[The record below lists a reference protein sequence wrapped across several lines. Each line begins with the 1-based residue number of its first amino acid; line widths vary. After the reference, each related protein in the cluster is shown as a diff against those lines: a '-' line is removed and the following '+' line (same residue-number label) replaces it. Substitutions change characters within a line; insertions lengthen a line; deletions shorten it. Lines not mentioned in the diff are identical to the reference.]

1 VAQGVFAPGHL
12 GELTQQVPFELV
24 DAVLAET
31 GAVQQRLRDLPS
43 RVGVYFVL
51 ALGLYA
57 HLGYARVWDK
67 LVAGLKDLPGLALAE
82 PSEKAL
88 RDLRRRVGPA
98 PVKALFEVL
107 AGPLAPLGTPGVRY
121 RRWRTVA
128 FDGCSSLK
136 APDANRSWLG
146 KIKHRMGWAGYPMV
160 QLMGLVET
168 GTRGLL
174 GAVFGPTSTGETTYA
189 QQLMDLLNEQML
201 VLADRG
207 FDSNAF
213 LQAVAGTKA
222 QFLVRAK
229 STRRPPVLAVLP
241 DGSWLTR
248 IAGLNLRVIDAV
260 ITVTGTDGTVIT
272 GTYRLFTTLLDH
284 RADPAAALVQLYHER
299 WEIESAYFAL
309 RHTLLGGRVLR
320 SGDQPGL
327 EQELWGL
334 LATYQV
340 LRMAMTDAAC
350 AGGLD
355 PDRAS
360 FTIAAETARDTL
372 SNATAILPTTGP
384 DGRIDL
390 TGVIGRAV
398 LAHPLPARR
407 ARYSARKVKSPIS
420 RYHARPADDDRPLVT
435 TSIDTVTTQIHEPVA
450 GQQVAAQPVA
460 GEPVTATPCAPASPP
475 TGRGRRTPPRCA
487 PQPPVPSPA
496 TTAASNAA
504 TTAAHD
510 PSRPP
515 PTPAE
520 VLDLLRA
527 DPYRPWHGRD
537 VAQILNVTNIN
548 SLCTRMSQWAGKGLL
563 HKIGRATYTLAPTPP
578 VTHVKGPRVAGVV
591 DSSGNARLGG
601 VGCGRSV
608 ATQG

>member
-1 VAQGVFAPGHL
+1 MRRKSAVSGAVATITRTIDVAQGVFAPGHL
-12 GELTQQVPFELV
+12 GELTQQVPFELA

-31 GAVQQRLRDLPS
+31 GTVQQRLRDLPS
-43 RVGVYFVL
+43 RVGLYFVL

-67 LVAGLKDLPGLALAE
+67 LVAGLKDLPGLVLAT

-88 RDLRRRVGPA
+88 RDLRRRLGAA

-107 AGPLAPLGTPGVRY
+107 AGPLAQPHAPGARY
-121 RRWRTVA
+121 RGWRTVA

-136 APDANRSWLG
+136 APDACRSWLG
-146 KIKHRMGWAGYPMV
+146 KVKHRMGWAGYPAVM
-160 QLMGLVET
+160 LMGLVET

-189 QQLMDLLNEQML
+189 RKLMGLLDAGML

-213 LQAVAGTKA
+213 LQAVAAAKA

-229 STRRPPVLAVLP
+229 FTRRPPVLAVLP

-248 IAGLNLRVIDAV
+248 IAGLKIRVIDAA
-260 ITVTGTDGTVIT
+260 ITVTDTDGTVIT
-272 GTYRLFTTLLDH
+272 GTYRLFTTLTDH
-284 RADPAAALVQLYHER
+284 RADPADRLVQLYHER
-299 WEIESAYFAL
+299 WEIESAYYAL
-309 RHTLLGGRVLR
+309 RHTLLGARVLR
-320 SGDQPGL
+320 SNDQPGL

-340 LRMAMTDAAC
+340 LRMAMADAAQ

-360 FTIAAETARDTL
+360 FTIAAEAARDSLTTVTGL
-372 SNATAILPTTGP
+372 LPTTGP

-390 TGVIGRAV
+390 TGAIGRAV

-420 RYHARPADDDRPLVT
+420 RYHARPADDDRPLAT
-435 TSIDTVTTQIHEPVA
+435 TNIATVATQIHEPL
-450 GQQVAAQPVA
+450 AAQRVA
-460 GEPVTATPCAPASPP
+460 EEPATATPS
-475 TGRGRRTPPRCA
+475 GRDRGPLPKNA
-487 PQPPVPSPA
+487 PQPSAPPPDPETASSPA
-496 TTAASNAA
+496 TTAAP
-504 TTAAHD
+504 D
-510 PSRPP
+510 PSHRPP
-515 PTPAE
+515 PTPAQI
-520 VLDLLRA
+520 LDLLRS
-527 DPYRPWHGRD
+527 DTYRPWHSRD
-537 VAQILNVTNIN
+537 IAQILNVTNIN
-548 SLCTRMSQWAGKGLL
+548 SLYTRMSQWAHKGLL
-563 HKIGRATYTLAPTPP
+563 HKIGPATYTLTP
-578 VTHVKGPRVAGVV
+578 
-591 DSSGNARLGG
+591 
-601 VGCGRSV
+601 
-608 ATQG
+608 AT

>member
-1 VAQGVFAPGHL
+1 MRCKSALAGAVVTITRTIRVAQGVFAPGHL
-12 GELTQQVPFELV
+12 GELTQRVPFELV

-57 HLGYARVWDK
+57 DLGYARVWDK
-67 LVAGLKDLPGLALAE
+67 LVAGLKDLPGLAVAA

-107 AGPLAPLGTPGVRY
+107 AGPLAPPGAPGVRY
-121 RRWRTVA
+121 RGWRTVA

-160 QLMGLVET
+160 MLMGLVET

-174 GAVFGPTSTGETTYA
+174 GVVFGPTSTGETTYA
-189 QQLMDLLNEQML
+189 QQLMGRLDEGML

-213 LQAVAGTKA
+213 LHAVAGAKA
-222 QFLVRAK
+222 QFLVRAR

-248 IAGLNLRVIDAV
+248 IAGLKVRVVDAV
-260 ITVTGTDGTVIT
+260 ITVTGTDGTLVT

-284 RADPAAALVQLYHER
+284 RADPAAGLVQLYHER
-299 WEIESAYFAL
+299 WEIESAYYAL
-309 RHTLLGGRVLR
+309 RHTLLGARVLR
-320 SGDQPGL
+320 SHDRPGL

-340 LRMAMTDAAC
+340 LRMAMADAAR

-360 FTIAAETARDTL
+360 FTIALEAARDTL
-372 SNATAILPTTGP
+372 TTATGILAAG
-384 DGRIDL
+384 DGDRIDL

-398 LAHPLPARR
+398 LAHPLRARR

-435 TSIDTVTTQIHEPVA
+435 TSIHAVATQILEPVA
-450 GQQVAAQPVA
+450 GQQATAQPGAAQ
-460 GEPVTATPCAPASPP
+460 PVTATPCTPASPP
-475 TGRGRRTPPRCA
+475 AGRPRRTPPRCA
-487 PQPPVPSPA
+487 PPPLTPSPA
-496 TTAASNAA
+496 GMATSSAA
-504 TTAAHD
+504 TTAARD
-510 PSRPP
+510 PSRRPP
-515 PTPAE
+515 PTPDQ
-520 VLDLLRA
+520 VLDLLRS

-537 VAQILNVTNIN
+537 VAQILNITNIN
-548 SLCTRMSQWAGKGLL
+548 SLCTRMSQWAHQGLL
-563 HKIGRATYTLAPTPP
+563 HKIGRATYTLTP
-578 VTHVKGPRVAGVV
+578 G
-591 DSSGNARLGG
+591 DSHQVR
-601 VGCGRSV
+601 
-608 ATQG
+608 T

>member
-1 VAQGVFAPGHL
+1 
-12 GELTQQVPFELV
+12 
-24 DAVLAET
+24 
-31 GAVQQRLRDLPS
+31 
-43 RVGVYFVL
+43 L

-67 LVAGLKDLPGLALAE
+67 LVAGLKDLPGLVVVS

-88 RDLRRRVGPA
+88 RDLRRRVGPG

-107 AGPLAPLGTPGVRY
+107 AGPLAPPQMPGVRY
-121 RRWRTVA
+121 RCWRTVA

-136 APDANRSWLG
+136 APDTNRSWLG

-189 QQLMDLLNEQML
+189 QQLMGLLNEQML

-213 LQAVAGTKA
+213 LQAVAGAKA

-229 STRRPPVLAVLP
+229 CTRRPPVLAVLP

-248 IAGLNLRVIDAV
+248 IAGLNLRVVDAA
-260 ITVTGTDGTVIT
+260 ITVTGTDGTVVT

-284 RADPAAALVQLYHER
+284 RADPADRLVRLYHER
-299 WEIESAYFAL
+299 WEIESAYYAL
-309 RHTLLGGRVLR
+309 RHTLLHARVLR
-320 SGDQPGL
+320 SNDQPGL

-334 LATYQV
+334 LATYQL
-340 LRMAMTDAAC
+340 LRMAMTDAAQ

-360 FTIAAETARDTL
+360 FTIALETARDTL
-372 SNATAILPTTGP
+372 AGATGILPATGP

-390 TGVIGRAV
+390 TGTIGRAV

-450 GQQVAAQPVA
+450 AQPVA
-460 GEPVTATPCAPASPP
+460 GEPVPATFCAPASPP
-475 TGRGRRTPPRCA
+475 TRRGRRTPPQCA
-487 PQPPVPSPA
+487 PHPPAPSPA
-496 TTAASNAA
+496 TTAASSAA
-504 TTAAHD
+504 TTTARD

-563 HKIGRATYTLAPTPP
+563 HKIGRATYTLAPTPGD
-578 VTHVKGPRVAGVV
+578 HGKGAHVAGVA
-591 DSSGNARLGG
+591 DSPGNARPGG
-601 VGCGRSV
+601 VGRGQSV

>member
-1 VAQGVFAPGHL
+1 MFAPGHL
-12 GELTQQVPFELV
+12 GELTQQVPFELA
-24 DAVLAET
+24 DAVLALT
-31 GAVQQRLRDLPS
+31 GTVQQRLRDLPS
-43 RVGVYFVL
+43 RVGMYFVL

-67 LVAGLKDLPGLALAE
+67 LVAGLDLPGLTVAA

-88 RDLRRRVGPA
+88 RDLRRRLGPA

-107 AGPLAPLGTPGVRY
+107 AGPLADPRAAGVRY

-160 QLMGLVET
+160 MLMGLVET

-174 GAVFGPTSTGETTYA
+174 GAVFGPTGTGETSYA
-189 QQLMDLLNEQML
+189 QQLMGLLNEGML

-213 LQAVAGTKA
+213 LAAVHATKA

-248 IAGLNLRVIDAV
+248 IAGLRLRVIDAV

-284 RADPAAALVQLYHER
+284 RTDPAARLVQLYHER
-299 WEIESAYFAL
+299 WEIESAYYAL
-309 RHTLLGGRVLR
+309 RHTLLRGRVLR

-340 LRMAMTDAAC
+340 LRMAMTDAAHV
-350 AGGLD
+350 GGLD

-360 FTIAAETARDTL
+360 FTIALEAARDTIA
-372 SNATAILPTTGP
+372 NATGILPVDAG
-384 DGRIDL
+384 GRIDL

-420 RYHARPADDDRPLVT
+420 RYHARPTADDRPLVT
-435 TSIDTVTTQIHEPVA
+435 TSIATVTTEINEPVA
-450 GQQVAAQPVA
+450 AHRIT
-460 GEPVTATPCAPASPP
+460 ETSLTATPPAPASPP
-475 TGRGRRTPPRCA
+475 PGRPRRTRPQRD
-487 PQPPVPSPA
+487 PQPHASPPPA
-496 TTAASNAA
+496 AAASTASTPAA
-504 TTAAHD
+504 AQS
-510 PSRPP
+510 SRPP
-515 PTPAE
+515 APTAAE
-520 VLDLLRA
+520 VLDLLRS

-537 VAQILNVTNIN
+537 VAQLLNVTNIN
-548 SLCTRMSQWAGKGLL
+548 SLCTRMSQWAHKGLL
-563 HKIGRATYTLAPTPP
+563 HKTDRATYTLTP
-578 VTHVKGPRVAGVV
+578 
-591 DSSGNARLGG
+591 
-601 VGCGRSV
+601 
-608 ATQG
+608 AT

>member
-1 VAQGVFAPGHL
+1 LRCKSALSGAVVAITRTIRVAEGVFAPGHL

-31 GAVQQRLRDLPS
+31 GAVQRRVRDLPS
-43 RVGVYFVL
+43 RVGLYFVL

-67 LVAGLKDLPGLALAE
+67 LVAGLGDLPGLAVVA

-88 RDLRRRVGPA
+88 RDLRRRVGAA

-107 AGPLAPLGTPGVRY
+107 AGPLATPGMPGVRY
-121 RRWRTVA
+121 RCWRTVA

-136 APDANRSWLG
+136 APDANRFWLG
-146 KIKHRMGWAGYPMV
+146 KVKHRMGWAGYPML
-160 QLMGLVET
+160 QLMCLVET

-174 GAVFGPTSTGETTYA
+174 GAVFGPGSTGETGYA
-189 QQLMDLLNEQML
+189 RQLMGLLDERML
-201 VLADRG
+201 VLGDRG

-248 IAGLNLRVIDAV
+248 IAGLPLRVIDAV
-260 ITVTGTDGTVIT
+260 ITVTGTDGSVVT
-272 GTYRLFTTLLDH
+272 GSYRLFTTLLDH
-284 RADPAAALVQLYHER
+284 RADPGAALVRLYHER
-299 WEIESAYFAL
+299 WEIESAYYAL

-334 LATYQV
+334 LTTYQV
-340 LRMAMTDAAC
+340 LRRAMTDAAQT
-350 AGGLD
+350 GGLD
-355 PDRAS
+355 PDRAG
-360 FTIAAETARDTL
+360 FTIALETARDTV

-384 DGRIDL
+384 DGEVDL
-390 TGVIGRAV
+390 SGVIGRAV

-450 GQQVAAQPVA
+450 GQQVGEAPVA
-460 GEPVTATPCAPASPP
+460 TGPATPTLPAPAPAP
-475 TGRGRRTPPRCA
+475 TGGERESPPRCA
-487 PQPPVPSPA
+487 RQPPVAPA
-496 TTAASNAA
+496 PTTTASTVAI
-504 TTAAHD
+504 TTAHD

-515 PTPAE
+515 PTPDQ

-548 SLCTRMSQWAGKGLL
+548 SLRTRMSQWADKGLL
-563 HKIGRATYTLAPTPP
+563 HKIGRATYTLAPP
-578 VTHVKGPRVAGVV
+578 
-591 DSSGNARLGG
+591 
-601 VGCGRSV
+601 
-608 ATQG
+608 

>member
-1 VAQGVFAPGHL
+1 LRAQCSTICLSRSITVAEGVFAPGHL
-12 GELTQQVPFELV
+12 GELTQQVPFELA

-31 GAVQQRLRDLPS
+31 GTVQQRLRDLPS
-43 RVGVYFVL
+43 RIGLYFVL

-67 LVAGLKDLPGLALAE
+67 LVAGLKDLPGLAVAA

-88 RDLRRRVGPA
+88 RDLRRRIGPA
-98 PVKALFEVL
+98 PVKALFEIL
-107 AGPLAPLGTPGVRY
+107 SGPLAPPHTPGVRY

-136 APDANRSWLG
+136 APDTNRVWLG
-146 KIKHRMGWAGYPMV
+146 KIKYRMGLAGYPMV
-160 QLMGLVET
+160 MLMGLVET

-174 GAVFGPTSTGETTYA
+174 GAVFGPTGTGETTYA
-189 QQLMDLLNEQML
+189 QQLTGLLDEGML

-207 FDSNAF
+207 FDGNAF
-213 LQAVAGTKA
+213 LRAVAGAKA
-222 QFLVRAK
+222 QLLVRAK

-248 IAGLNLRVIDAV
+248 IAGLQLRVIDAV
-260 ITVTGTDGTVIT
+260 ITVTGTDGSVVT

-284 RADPAAALVQLYHER
+284 RTDPAARLVQLYHER
-299 WEIESAYFAL
+299 WEIESAYYSL

-320 SGDQPGL
+320 SNDRSGL

-340 LRMAMTDAAC
+340 LRMAITDAAR

-360 FTIAAETARDTL
+360 FTIALEAARDTL
-372 SNATAILPTTGP
+372 TTATGILPGQIG
-384 DGRIDL
+384 GRIDL
-390 TGVIGRAV
+390 IGVIGRAV

-450 GQQVAAQPVA
+450 AQRI
-460 GEPVTATPCAPASPP
+460 GEEPATATPSAPASSPA
-475 TGRGRRTPPRCA
+475 GRPRRSPPRRA
-487 PQPPVPSPA
+487 PRPPAPSPA
-496 TTAASNAA
+496 AA
-504 TTAAHD
+504 TAPGADTKGTDD
-510 PSRPP
+510 PSPRPP
-515 PTPAE
+515 TADE
-520 VLDLLRA
+520 ILDLLRS

-537 VAQILNVTNIN
+537 IAQILHVTNIN
-548 SLCTRMSQWAGKGLL
+548 SLRTRMSQWAHKGLL
-563 HKIGRATYTLAPTPP
+563 HKIGRATYTLAP
-578 VTHVKGPRVAGVV
+578 A
-591 DSSGNARLGG
+591 
-601 VGCGRSV
+601 
-608 ATQG
+608 